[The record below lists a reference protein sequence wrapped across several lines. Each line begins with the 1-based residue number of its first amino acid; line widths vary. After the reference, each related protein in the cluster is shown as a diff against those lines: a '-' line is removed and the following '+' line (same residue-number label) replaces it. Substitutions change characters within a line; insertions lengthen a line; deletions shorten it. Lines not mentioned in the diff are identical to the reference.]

1 MRIMGN
7 SDPKRKHVC
16 PPQAWMKMFTVLIPV
31 HIGNCLLT
39 YVFPF
44 QEYLDLSVPLEPMYS
59 QVILNERS
67 STCSS
72 DPDSVFLRDSGPE
85 EPCIPPTVP
94 PQQTVR
100 SFKKR

>member
-1 MRIMGN
+1 MHIMA
-7 SDPKRKHVC
+7 SEY
-16 PPQAWMKMFTVLIPV
+16 KMQICCCICQKNV
-31 HIGNCLLT
+31 HRSHCSAFWELLNL
-39 YVFPF
+39 YDSL

-72 DPDSVFLRDSGPE
+72 EPDSVFLRETGPE
-85 EPCIPPTVP
+85 EPCIPLTVP